1 MRRRLTVHRR
11 EARLAA
17 ASTVVVG
24 VDGSAGSLEAL
35 RWALEEA
42 RVRNVRLRAI
52 HSWIYL
58 HALVPALVGYPYTAE
73 AAELDAADT
82 TASARRAAETV
93 LDHALAVLGDTDD
106 VEVERAIVQGPA
118 AQVLIDAVSEHDLL
132 VVGSRGHGGFAALL
146 LGSVSHQC
154 AQHAPCPVVVVRAAN
169 AANAP
174 EEQPWTSG

>member
-1 MRRRLTVHRR
+1 MNESGRSNGRP
-11 EARLAA
+11 
-17 ASTVVVG
+17 TVVVG

-42 RVRNVRLRAI
+42 RLRTVRLRAI

-58 HALVPALVGYPYTAE
+58 NALVPAL
-73 AAELDAADT
+73 AADATT
-82 TASARRAAETV
+82 TAQQAAETV
-93 LDHALAVLGDTDD
+93 LDHAFAALGDTDD

-132 VVGSRGHGGFAALL
+132 VVGSRGHSGFAGLL

-154 AQHAPCPVVVVRAAN
+154 AQHAPCPVVIVRN
-169 AANAP
+169 TSAANAP
-174 EEQPWTSG
+174 QEQPWTSA